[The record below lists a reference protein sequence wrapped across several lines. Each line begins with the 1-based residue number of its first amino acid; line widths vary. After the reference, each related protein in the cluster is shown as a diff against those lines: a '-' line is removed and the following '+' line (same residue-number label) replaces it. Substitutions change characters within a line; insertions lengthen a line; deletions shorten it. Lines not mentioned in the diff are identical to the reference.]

1 MAWRDSLRDAV
12 RNIGNFADH
21 CEQLANGYT
30 GWAHADS
37 PALIGLERWGT
48 ELAAADRIAAIAAL
62 VAAAHSAFPDVVKSG
77 SDQLVDMG
85 VTGDESEPI
94 LDGASVQVQ
103 LGRAL
108 RWLDAQDAAALAAVE
123 QGFDKTRQLYTWD
136 DDLRPADDV
145 AYFWVIDMGQ
155 LCSAAILRDTGDAD
169 GGGYYEWPYATV
181 VGRGLVIIARSLRM
195 PDASMS
201 TILESMKQAFVIPP
215 A

>member
-12 RNIGNFADH
+12 GSIDDFTAH
-21 CEQLANGYT
+21 CERLATGHT

-48 ELAAADRIAAIAAL
+48 ELALTDRVAGIGAL
-62 VAAAHSAFPDVVKSG
+62 VAAAHRAFPDVVKAG

-108 RWLDAQDAAALAAVE
+108 RWLDAQDAAALAAVDE
-123 QGFDKTRQLYTWD
+123 GFDKTRQLYTWD

-145 AYFWVIDMGQ
+145 AFFWVVDTGQ
-155 LCSAAILRDTGDAD
+155 LCSAAILRETGDAD
-169 GGGYYEWPYATV
+169 GGGYYEWPYANV

-201 TILESMKQAFVIPP
+201 TILESLRQAFQAPP